1 MKKFYLIIFYFLF
14 IISPTK
20 ANNNRLKPV
29 SQNFIKKIHNELNF
43 FRIKCEP
50 TFTQITTNNNNSVLN
65 IRVNSRRN
73 NYEEVIITSLGSIGR
88 FLKNQM
94 NYAIKNNFITY
105 TPSIVTIDCVTPIG
119 REEIVLSASIN
130 SKILI
135 QFGEGTL
142 SANEIWNMIR
152 EPIAS
157 SFHYNAMSISSD
169 LFIAD
174 IDFENMISTRIA
186 LEGKN
191 NPRLSSIINTALKA
205 SWVPGLESRL
215 ESMLVSHLQENHS
228 DLMQKVMGH
237 KLNDEQ
243 MLRIG
248 KQFFIQIQKPYL
260 QIKQSHMRDSLKYVW
275 KGNLYPIAL
284 DNFYDKY
291 WLEHGL

>member
-1 MKKFYLIIFYFLF
+1 MKKSYLIIFYFLF
-14 IISPTK
+14 IIYPLK
-20 ANNNRLKPV
+20 ANNNSLKPV
-29 SQNFIKKIHNELNF
+29 SHNFINKIHNELNY

-50 TFTQITTNNNNSVLN
+50 TFTQIATNNNNSILT

-94 NYAIKNNFITY
+94 NYAIKNNSFTY

-119 REEIVLSASIN
+119 REEILLSASIN

-142 SANEIWNMIR
+142 SANEIWGMIR

-157 SFHYNAMSISSD
+157 SFNYNGMDISSD

-191 NPRLSSIINTALKA
+191 NPRLSSIISTALKA

-215 ESMLVSHLQENHS
+215 EGMLVSHLKENHS

-248 KQFFIQIQKPYL
+248 EQFFIQIQKPYL
-260 QIKQSHMRDSLKYVW
+260 QIKKSHIIDSLKYVW
-275 KGNLYPIAL
+275 KGNLYPKAL

-291 WLEHGL
+291 KKKHGL

>member
-1 MKKFYLIIFYFLF
+1 MKKFHLIILYLLF
-14 IISPTK
+14 IIPSIK

-29 SQNFIKKIHNELNF
+29 SQNFINKIHNELNY

-50 TFTQITTNNNNSVLN
+50 TFTNIATNNNNSVLT

-88 FLKNQM
+88 FLKNQI
-94 NYAIKNNFITY
+94 NYAIKNNSFTY

-119 REEIVLSASIN
+119 RQEIVLSASIN

-142 SANEIWNMIR
+142 SANEIWDMIR

-157 SFHYNAMSISSD
+157 SFNYNGMGISSD

-191 NPRLSSIINTALKA
+191 NPKLASIINTALKA

-215 ESMLVSHLQENHS
+215 EGMLVSHLQENHS
-228 DLMQKVMGH
+228 DLMRKVMGH
-237 KLNDEQ
+237 NLDDVQ

-248 KQFFIQIQKPYL
+248 RQFFIQIQKPYL
-260 QIKQSHMRDSLKYVW
+260 NIKQSHTMDSLKYVW
-275 KGNLYPIAL
+275 KGNSYPTEL
-284 DNFYDKY
+284 DIFYFKY
-291 WLEHGL
+291 RKKYGR